1 MPIDISPGNSSWEA
15 AEKLLDMV
23 WPDEVVATLAW
34 RDVVWDHA
42 ERRIMVR
49 EDAPP
54 HKLVC
59 HVGLYARRVL
69 WNDTEAR
76 IGGIGGVGTHPT
88 RRKSGL
94 ASEAMKLAIE
104 CFGREGNDFALL
116 FCEPHN
122 FAFYRRLGWHEF
134 AGDVFVEQPS
144 GRIRF
149 EAMTP
154 FVYDLKLAP
163 RGGMI
168 DLRGLPW

>member
-1 MPIDISPGNSSWEA
+1 MRIDISPGNPSWEA
-15 AEKLLDMV
+15 AEKLLDLV

-34 RDVVWDHA
+34 RDVVWDNA

-54 HKLVC
+54 HELVC
-59 HVGLYARRVL
+59 HVGLFARQVL
-69 WNDTEAR
+69 WNDTEAT
-76 IGGIGGVGTHPT
+76 IGGIGGVGTHPA

-94 ASEAMKLAIE
+94 ASEAMKLAVA
-104 CFGREGNDFALL
+104 CFGREAKDFALL

-122 FAFYRRLGWHEF
+122 FAFYRNLGWHRFE
-134 AGDVFVEQPS
+134 GDVFVEQPQ

-154 FVYDLKLAP
+154 FVYHLRLAP
-163 RGGMI
+163 RDGTI